1 VKFIS
6 RAAWGARPARYR
18 TAFTPSFGSTIHYE
32 GPKMGSFPH
41 ASCAAKVRGIQA
53 FHMDGRGW
61 ADIAYTAVVCPHGY
75 VFEGRWIGARTG
87 ANGTN
92 QGNNSAYALCALV
105 GVGDPTPDVM
115 VDAIAEVAEFMR
127 GPGRAGRLVNGHRD
141 WKPTACPGDP
151 LYHEVRAGT
160 FLSGAAPAPTPTP
173 NPPNEERELMAV
185 LDEVQEAITEA
196 QNATIAYLAKVMADT
211 EERLADRIDKAGA
224 EGAAV
229 RETKS
234 GKVYVVT
241 ATGKTWVQP
250 EELNL
255 GVLLGNVQ
263 RWPGFP
269 DRQRIPKVTADYLDD
284 LDDDAELRARLDLLV
299 EQLTELQQALTGD
312 ETSEPDSNE

>member
-1 VKFIS
+1 MKFIS

-41 ASCAAKVRGIQA
+41 ASCAAKVRGIQS

-92 QGNNSAYALCALV
+92 PGNNTAYAICALV
-105 GVGDPTPDVM
+105 GVGDATPEVM
-115 VDAIAEVAEFMR
+115 VAAIAEAAEFMR
-127 GPGRAGRLVNGHRD
+127 GPGRAGARVNGHRD

-160 FLSGAAPAPTPTP
+160 FLSGAAPTPTPTD
-173 NPPNEERELMAV
+173 PPSEEQELMSVMDEVRREL
-185 LDEVQEAITEA
+185 EKSRNETVQ
-196 QNATIAYLAKVMADT
+196 YLVVVMGDV
-211 EERLADRIDKAGA
+211 EERLAERIDKAGA

-229 RETKS
+229 RDAKS

-241 ATGKTWVQP
+241 ADGKTWVQA

-255 GVLLGNVQ
+255 GVLIGTVQ

-269 DRQRIPKVTADYLDD
+269 DTKRIPKVDPKYLDG
-284 LDDDAELRARLDLLV
+284 LDDDADLRSRLDEV
-299 EQLTELQQALTGD
+299 IAQLAALEAEAAD
-312 ETSEPDSNE
+312 ASDDDA